1 MVDSGE
7 VIEEITR
14 YRDKPGARVLDLRK
28 EGVPFVAVLSR
39 RECRNT
45 VAGPHL
51 HIHPGGIE
59 IVYCVRGI
67 LSFRTPQREYAFLPR
82 NIFVSRPD
90 EPHCMVTNPKGLF
103 VYRILVELPPQGKAL
118 AGLSLDES
126 GWLLDRLRTL
136 PRLYAVQDRSIRSA
150 FERCF
155 SVYDAPSRVP
165 GRRSFTLRQAV
176 YDLLLAC
183 IAAAEGNL
191 AEPEHPDV
199 SQWVRKMET
208 DPLADYSLA
217 EMSRSSGVS
226 PNVFSAMFKITA
238 GLPPQSYLRVCR
250 IRMAEVWLAQGKMSI
265 AAIADRLKFC
275 SAQYFATV
283 FKEIAGMTPLA
294 WRKNGTKGRCGNI
307 GPHTEQQ
314 RHRPK
319 GSRPV

>member
-67 LSFRTPQREYAFLPR
+67 LSFQTPEKEYAFLPR

-150 FERCF
+150 FEC
-155 SVYDAPSRVP
+155 A
-165 GRRSFTLRQAV
+165 
-176 YDLLLAC
+176 
-183 IAAAEGNL
+183 
-191 AEPEHPDV
+191 
-199 SQWVRKMET
+199 
-208 DPLADYSLA
+208 SLF
-217 EMSRSSGVS
+217 MTHR
-226 PNVFSAMFKITA
+226 P
-238 GLPPQSYLRVCR
+238 VCR
-250 IRMAEVWLAQGKMSI
+250 D
-265 AAIADRLKFC
+265 ADRSPCGKRCTTC
-275 SAQYFATV
+275 SLPV
-283 FKEIAGMTPLA
+283 LRRRKGI
-294 WRKNGTKGRCGNI
+294 WRNRNI
-307 GPHTEQQ
+307 PMSPSGYGKWRRIPSPTI
-314 RHRPK
+314 RSPR
-319 GSRPV
+319 